1 MRGNAAAFCWGQ
13 AGRFASLAVQEFGFM
28 KVSFHI
34 ALRYLLSKKSHHA
47 INIISGVSVCGVAIA
62 TAALVC
68 ILSVFNGFQDMVSGL
83 FTAFDP
89 ELKVVPSEG
98 KFMPADA
105 DELVRLKEN
114 PAVAVY
120 TETLEDNA
128 LLMINNRQAMVTV
141 KGVEENFDEL
151 TDIDDILFGDGV
163 FELQADVLDYGILG
177 SNLLLQL
184 GLPADFSSPIQVYAP
199 RKGERIDLSNPMES
213 LNREELFSPK
223 VGFMVKQ
230 KKYDSGYVITNLAFT
245 RRLFERQGYVSA
257 VELKLGEEVDIA
269 SAKSQIEESL
279 GDGYRVLDRY
289 EQQEDTFK
297 IMKIEKLISY
307 IFLTF
312 ILAIAC
318 FNVIG
323 SLSMLIIDK
332 KNDVM
337 ILRNLGADDKLLSTI
352 FLLEGWLICLLGA
365 VAGIVCGL
373 VLCFL
378 QQEFGLIRFGSS
390 EGSYIIDAYPVSV
403 HAADVLLVLLTVL
416 AVGFLSVWYPV
427 RSLSKKYTRRQ

>member
-1 MRGNAAAFCWGQ
+1 MNFP
-13 AGRFASLAVQEFGFM
+13 FYIAS
-28 KVSFHI
+28 
-34 ALRYLLSKKSHHA
+34 RYLLSKKSHNA

-68 ILSVFNGFQDMVSGL
+68 ILSVFNGFQDMVAGL

-89 ELKVVPSEG
+89 ELKVVPAEG
-98 KFMPADA
+98 KFMLADA
-105 DELVRLKEN
+105 EELKELREN
-114 PAVAVY
+114 ADIAVY
-120 TETLEDNA
+120 TETLEDAA
-128 LLMINNRQAMVTV
+128 LLMINNRQAMATV
-141 KGVEENFDEL
+141 KGVEENFEQL
-151 TDIDDILFGDGV
+151 TDIDGILFGEGV

-177 SNLLLQL
+177 GNLLMRL

-199 RKGERIDLSNPMES
+199 RKGERMDLTDPTAS
-213 LNREELFSPK
+213 LNQEELFSPK

-230 KKYDSGYVITNLAFT
+230 KKYDASYVITNLAFA
-245 RRLFERQGYVSA
+245 RRLFDRKGYVSA
-257 VELKLGEEVDIA
+257 IELKLADGA
-269 SAKSQIEESL
+269 SLSAVKSQIKKAL
-279 GDGYRVLDRY
+279 GGKYEVLDRY

-297 IMKIEKLISY
+297 IMQIEKLISY

-332 KNDVM
+332 KKDVM
-337 ILRNLGADDKLLSTI
+337 MLRNLGANEQQIRSI
-352 FLLEGWLICLLGA
+352 FMMEGRLICLLGA
-365 VAGIVCGL
+365 VIGIVCGL

-378 QQEFGLIRFGSS
+378 QQEFGLIRFGDG

-403 HAADVLLVLLTVL
+403 HVTDVLLVLLTVV

-427 RSLSKKYTRRQ
+427 HYLSKKYTRN

>member
-1 MRGNAAAFCWGQ
+1 
-13 AGRFASLAVQEFGFM
+13 M

-34 ALRYLLSKKSHHA
+34 ALRYFLSKKSHHA

-337 ILRNLGADDKLLSTI
+337 ILRNLGADDKLISTI